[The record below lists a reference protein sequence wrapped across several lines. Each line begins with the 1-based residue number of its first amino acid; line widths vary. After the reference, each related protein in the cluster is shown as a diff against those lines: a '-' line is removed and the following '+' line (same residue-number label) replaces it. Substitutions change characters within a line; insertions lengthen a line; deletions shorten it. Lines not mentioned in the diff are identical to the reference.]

1 MSCPKMTT
9 ERGGGGRGVA
19 VSEIDFVWTL
29 IKFIETIFAFG
40 LQDDLTMIT
49 RLVQL
54 ALVGGIVRGK
64 AVWDSH
70 CHNKH
75 CQGNPVRCSSPS
87 CHNSLIYEYGQYVH
101 PALKKLFYQG
111 QWKQLWWLHQQEE
124 IHRTN
129 WILLSK
135 RCFSEQYHQL
145 KMSQKFL
152 IIQAFCTLS
161 DLHQCQTSL
170 IKYFQWN
177 NFLEGAQGLNLNLGK
192 VLFLGLGFNYN
203 GQNDWAA
210 GKGMLLFSI
219 WSYYIEGHWGSPIR
233 HLNCF
238 LIALVSDPQLSFRW
252 G

>member
-1 MSCPKMTT
+1 MIKSRKHICPAQKWPQK
-9 ERGGGGRGVA
+9 GGRGVA
-19 VSEIDFVWTL
+19 VSDIDFVWTL

-75 CQGNPVRCSSPS
+75 CQGNPVRYSSPS
-87 CHNSLIYEYGQYVH
+87 CHNALIYEYGQYVH
-101 PALKKLFYQG
+101 PALKKLFYQS

-135 RCFSEQYHQL
+135 RCFIEQYHQL
-145 KMSQKFL
+145 KMSQKLLDYSSFL
-152 IIQAFCTLS
+152 HGIRPTPMSDIPYQVLS
-161 DLHQCQTSL
+161 MERLFGGGS
-170 IKYFQWN
+170 
-177 NFLEGAQGLNLNLGK
+177 GAQFESWQSPFLRPGL
-192 VLFLGLGFNYN
+192 
-203 GQNDWAA
+203 
-210 GKGMLLFSI
+210 
-219 WSYYIEGHWGSPIR
+219 
-233 HLNCF
+233 
-238 LIALVSDPQLSFRW
+238 
-252 G
+252 

>member
-145 KMSQKFL
+145 KMSQKIAWLFKL
-152 IIQAFCTLS
+152 FARYQTYTNVRHPLS
-161 DLHQCQTSL
+161 ST
-170 IKYFQWN
+170 FNGTTFWR
-177 NFLEGAQGLNLNLGK
+177 GLRG
-192 VLFLGLGFNYN
+192 
-203 GQNDWAA
+203 
-210 GKGMLLFSI
+210 SI
-219 WSYYIEGHWGSPIR
+219 WI
-233 HLNCF
+233 L
-238 LIALVSDPQLSFRW
+238 AKSFS
-252 G
+252 